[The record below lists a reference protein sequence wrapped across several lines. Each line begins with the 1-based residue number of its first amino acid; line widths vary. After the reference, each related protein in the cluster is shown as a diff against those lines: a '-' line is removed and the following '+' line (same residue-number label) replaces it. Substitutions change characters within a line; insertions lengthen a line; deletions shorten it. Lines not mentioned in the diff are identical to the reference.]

1 MNTAAPSLAALLQ
14 LTDSALPTGAFSHSF
29 GLEPYLDSGEVRDEA
44 TLLIWLEGYL
54 STQLT
59 FTDAIAVRR
68 ACRLAPGLAADAGQ
82 EPAGGTCS
90 ELSGV
95 SREVSLRQLQ
105 ELDAELGALLIPR
118 QLREASLRMGRR
130 LLEIAEESFPSPG
143 VAAYAR
149 AVREGDCQGHF
160 VLAFA
165 LAADGLG
172 FEEDAV
178 VEAHLS
184 AALTSLAYNAVR
196 AIPLGQ
202 LSGQRVLAGL
212 RAQVPSA
219 VVQSRDADERH
230 FGAAAPALEI
240 HQMRHEHQRARMFA
254 S

>member
-1 MNTAAPSLAALLQ
+1 MSGTGPSLAALLQ

-29 GLEPYLDSGEVRDEA
+29 GLEPYLDRSEVTDEH
-44 TLLIWLEGYL
+44 TLLMWLEGYL

-59 FTDAIAVRR
+59 FTDAVAARR
-68 ACRLAPGLAADAGQ
+68 ACRLAAALLEQPGGAALAG
-82 EPAGGTCS
+82 
-90 ELSGV
+90 
-95 SREVSLRQLQ
+95 LQ

-130 LLEIAEESFPSPG
+130 LLEIARESFPSPAVDAYAEA
-143 VAAYAR
+143 VAA
-149 AVREGDCQGHF
+149 GDCQGHF

-165 LAADGLG
+165 LAAHGLG
-172 FEEDAV
+172 FDEDTV

-202 LSGQRVLAGL
+202 LSGQRVLAGV
-212 RAQVPSA
+212 RARVPAA
-219 VVQSRDADERH
+219 VERSRTAEERH
-230 FGAAAPALEI
+230 FGSAAPALEI

>member
-1 MNTAAPSLAALLQ
+1 MSRPAPSLAALLQ

-29 GLEPYLDSGEVRDEA
+29 GLEPYLDSGEVTDEH
-44 TLLIWLEGYL
+44 TLLAWLEGYL

-68 ACRLAPGLAADAGQ
+68 ACRLAADLGDHPGGAALD
-82 EPAGGTCS
+82 P
-90 ELSGV
+90 
-95 SREVSLRQLQ
+95 LQ
-105 ELDAELGALLIPR
+105 DLDAELGALLIPR

-130 LLEIAEESFPSPG
+130 LLEIARESFPSPAMEVYADA
-143 VAAYAR
+143 VAA
-149 AVREGDCQGHF
+149 GDCQGHF

-165 LAADGLG
+165 LAAHGLG
-172 FEEDAV
+172 FDEDTV

-202 LSGQRVLAGL
+202 LSGQRVLGGV
-212 RAQVPSA
+212 RARVPAA
-219 VVQSRDADERH
+219 VERSRTADERH

>member
-1 MNTAAPSLAALLQ
+1 MSRPAPSLAALLQ

-29 GLEPYLDSGEVRDEA
+29 GLEPYLDSGEVTDEH
-44 TLLIWLEGYL
+44 TLLAWLEGYL

-68 ACRLAPGLAADAGQ
+68 ACRLAAALRKEPGG
-82 EPAGGTCS
+82 PALVG
-90 ELSGV
+90 
-95 SREVSLRQLQ
+95 LQ
-105 ELDAELGALLIPR
+105 ELDGELGALLIPR

-130 LLEIAEESFPSPG
+130 LLEIARESFPSPAVEAYADA
-143 VAAYAR
+143 VAA
-149 AVREGDCQGHF
+149 GDCQGHF

-165 LAADGLG
+165 LAAHGLG
-172 FEEDAV
+172 FDEDTV

-202 LSGQRVLAGL
+202 LSGQRVLAGV
-212 RAQVPSA
+212 RARVPAA
-219 VVQSRDADERH
+219 VERSRTADERH